1 MNGRHGRQTDGK
13 MRVANHCSDNA
24 TESTEG
30 KSQYFMHAPACVKS
44 KKLPSVPSGS
54 NEQAENIGRKYG
66 KEAQTRSKMLSLPSV
81 DRIAAIE
88 AEYNCPMKETVEG
101 YFRDGEDIVTA
112 AAILELRPVE
122 LRAWCE
128 ANGVAWHRFK
138 VRRIPRG
145 APGRADVRR
154 KIARRQ
160 TERCGCGWM
169 RGRRVSSA
177 ELSEMCG
184 ISQRTI
190 RARIAAGLTAAQAIR
205 IPTYKGNRWGKS

>member
-1 MNGRHGRQTDGK
+1 MNGKHGRQTEGK

-24 TESTEG
+24 TEGTAG
-30 KSQYFMHAPACVKS
+30 KSQYFMHAPVCVKS
-44 KKLPSVPSGS
+44 KKLPSVPSDS
-54 NEQAENIGRKYG
+54 TETAENIGRKYG
-66 KEAQTRSKMLSLPSV
+66 KEAQTRSKMLSLPSG

-112 AAILELRPVE
+112 AAILELRPLE
-122 LRAWCE
+122 LRTWCE
-128 ANGVAWHRFK
+128 ANGVTWHRFK

-154 KIARRQ
+154 KISRMAKRRW
-160 TERCGCGWM
+160 GSPWM
-169 RGRRVSSA
+169 GGRQVSSA
-177 ELSEMCG
+177 ELSEMSG